1 MATHQTTHE
10 QHLII
15 DVGNT
20 RTKVALFQKDR
31 LIKRLFWSNDWNAE
45 TIFALH
51 KKSPFSR
58 IAISSVG
65 HVPDNLSRS
74 LRKHFFLLE
83 LDAKTPLPIVNQYR
97 TKKTLGKD
105 RLAGIV
111 GLAHRFP
118 GRGGLLIDAGTCITY
133 DIIDAESNYWGG
145 NISPGV
151 DMRLDAMHHFTAR
164 LPQLTRPSQLPQ
176 LVGATTKQAMRSGT
190 LRGVIYE
197 MEGFIRDYRRQYGPI
212 KVLLTGGSA
221 IFFAK
226 YLKTKIFVDQNIV
239 LSGLNQILI
248 YNAS

>member
-1 MATHQTTHE
+1 MTQE
-10 QHLII
+10 QNLII

-20 RTKVALFQKDR
+20 RTKVALFQNDQ
-31 LIKRLFWSNDWNAE
+31 LTKRMVWSNDWNVE
-45 TIFALH
+45 SILALH
-51 KKSPFSR
+51 QKKAFSH
-58 IAISSVG
+58 IAVSSVG
-65 HVPDNLSRS
+65 HMPDNLSEALKAR
-74 LRKHFFLLE
+74 FFLLE

-97 TKKTLGKD
+97 TKNTLGKD

-118 GRGGLLIDAGTCITY
+118 GKNALLIDAGTCITY
-133 DIIDAESNYWGG
+133 DFIDKERNYWGG

-151 DMRLDAMHHFTAR
+151 EMRLDAMHHFTAR
-164 LPQLTRPSQLPQ
+164 LPQLKRPAKLPD
-176 LVGATTKQAMRSGT
+176 LVGKTTKQAMQSGA
-190 LRGVIYE
+190 LLGAINE
-197 MEGFIRDYRRQYGPI
+197 MEGFIGAYRRQYGRI

-248 YNAS
+248 HNAAKPA